1 MRTRRRST
9 MLGLL
14 PVVATLALASCDDGS
29 GSGRGPSLLT
39 FAQIAVTPE
48 QLDVRVIAG
57 NVSLGDSETFPL
69 RLRNIGQANLEIR
82 SITLSYAPPAGVE
95 EPAPAFE
102 LVLPAGLD
110 LATGPAVVRPS
121 GSAGDDPEEL
131 VVEVVFRHHDRV
143 PRSARLLIESNSREN
158 DPLSVVFLSEE
169 GVPVMSVSPDVV
181 DFGSVSAGEE
191 LEFALTVFNTG
202 TSDLYFN
209 GFQLFGDPGF
219 SFVDP
224 VRGLIWKMSGETQ
237 DGVLFAGP
245 HIIGPARS
253 ERFAVRFSPETVE
266 MQEAR
271 LILETNDPAPGAG
284 VVVRLLA
291 NREVPLVEV
300 RPSSIDFEDVAIGA
314 TLARTVH
321 VYSRGSAALEIVG
334 IEPAEDTSRDFTFDL
349 RRIPDFEDNRRPT
362 EDDSIVVPV
371 NDFVEISVLFTPDME
386 SRGDDG
392 EPLPDVGALLLRTN
406 AYQQEITVPLVGV
419 GVISACPIAVADV
432 LEGEEVPPQTSLHLR
447 GAQSMSSCGPI
458 DRFEWTVSQ
467 PEGAASVFLPSP
479 TFGNPTFP
487 ADVAGTYEFCLHVW
501 DTCGVRSC
509 EADCAEVVVVP
520 DQTLHVELLWST
532 PGDPDPFDEGPLTA
546 RLYGQFAMLLDDDDR
561 LSPAQAKAQG
571 VAEGNGKAEG
581 MGVVL
586 PGLALGMGPLDGQ
599 IELRHFRDDFDSNYF
614 DNLYELDRA
623 RLDEEFGRVRSKD
636 AVLARGESQSGVF
649 GRVGTDLQQ
658 LLYASADY
666 QYLTGGN
673 DPKQQVHASAQL
685 SKRLLAMVPRLN
697 GARAY
702 YQKNNIGA
710 GSNEDGTG
718 DDGFFE
724 STEDTFYGYIV
735 DMEVSGGVSLQWD
748 TRYVFS
754 RGADARLQRDRITTI
769 ETVMSF

>member
-532 PGDPDPFDEGPLTA
+532 PGDPDPFDEGPLTGA
-546 RLYGQFAMLLDDDDR
+546 DLDLHLAHPFALIGGEDLDGDGRPDGWFNSTYDCFWANPRPDWGSFDPTVDDDP
-561 LSPAQAKAQG
+561 S
-571 VAEGNGKAEG
+571 
-581 MGVVL
+581 
-586 PGLALGMGPLDGQ
+586 LD
-599 IELRHFRDDFDSNYF
+599 RDDTDGAGPENV
-614 DNLYELDRA
+614 N
-623 RLDEEFGRVRSKD
+623 LDEPED
-636 AVLARGESQSGVF
+636 LAALPPELVERLGGEPAAF
-649 GRVGTDLQQ
+649 RVGVHYWNDNGYGPSFATLRVYVRGVLVYERSDVRLVHHDMWDA
-658 LLYASADY
+658 LTIAWPSGAVDEIRTEADETKITPEY
-666 QYLTGGN
+666 EH
-673 DPKQQVHASAQL
+673 P
-685 SKRLLAMVPRLN
+685 
-697 GARAY
+697 AY
-702 YQKNNIGA
+702 VA
-710 GSNEDGTG
+710 P
-718 DDGFFE
+718 
-724 STEDTFYGYIV
+724 
-735 DMEVSGGVSLQWD
+735 
-748 TRYVFS
+748 
-754 RGADARLQRDRITTI
+754 
-769 ETVMSF
+769 